1 MEQEQEKNKILSEA
15 LETLATE
22 HHELERSLVEGSLPV
37 SILSEDEFYDALSGN
52 SCLISLVLL
61 EVESITQCLCKS
73 DCHLEFPRINLM
85 WFISS
90 SLNYCVVHMCVRACA
105 HVHAQVLI

>member
-22 HHELERSLVEGSLPV
+22 HHELERSLVEGSPPR

-52 SCLISLVLL
+52 ASILPSVLL
-61 EVESITQCLCKS
+61 AIGSPAPRCLWRV
-73 DCHLEFPRINLM
+73 DVI
-85 WFISS
+85 
-90 SLNYCVVHMCVRACA
+90 
-105 HVHAQVLI
+105 

>member
-22 HHELERSLVEGSLPV
+22 HHELEQSLVKGSPPL

-52 SCLISLVLL
+52 SRILPSALLVIESPPPTHCLSMDVTLSFL
-61 EVESITQCLCKS
+61 E
-73 DCHLEFPRINLM
+73 
-85 WFISS
+85 
-90 SLNYCVVHMCVRACA
+90 
-105 HVHAQVLI
+105 

>member
-22 HHELERSLVEGSLPV
+22 HHELEQSLVKGSPPL

-52 SCLISLVLL
+52 SRILLSVLL
-61 EVESITQCLCKS
+61 VI
-73 DCHLEFPRINLM
+73 
-85 WFISS
+85 
-90 SLNYCVVHMCVRACA
+90 
-105 HVHAQVLI
+105 

>member
-22 HHELERSLVEGSLPV
+22 HHELERSLAEGSPPV

-52 SCLISLVLL
+52 SCFILPALL
-61 EVESITQCLCKS
+61 EVWSPPPKSLCKS
-73 DCHLEFPRINLM
+73 DCHPKFPRINLK
-85 WFISS
+85 WFISVDPLTS
-90 SLNYCVVHMCVRACA
+90 V
-105 HVHAQVLI
+105 